1 MNGVFLVALCL
12 SIFLEAI
19 QRLVEPQEV
28 KNPRLVL
35 TVGSFGLLS
44 NIFGLLLFHEHDH
57 GKGEDAL
64 HMAEQGHVQ
73 ERTTADVADE
83 RGSVASVVPE
93 NVVGA
98 PRADE
103 GDVGDR
109 PQVIGGRSRPA
120 TKPSAREVAAV
131 PTPRV
136 HNRRAR
142 AFSGSGQRGFGSVDN
157 IHVHPADRYQDI
169 IKASRFQDDDYES
182 SETSRDGEQDEDGE
196 VTERSKLLGPGGRV
210 RNYTDE
216 TASAPGDTSGANGD
230 EAAAADRHRT
240 HNHARAQHKKG
251 QAKSQGDLNMRGVF
265 LHVVG
270 DALGN
275 IGVITSALVI
285 WLTDFSWRHYVD
297 PGISLLITG
306 IILTTAI
313 PLCKAASRILLQA
326 VPVGMSIDH
335 IQEDI
340 NSIPGIVD
348 SHHLHVWQLSD
359 TKLVASLHIRISSEI
374 KDEGSESY
382 MRLAKEVRRC
392 LHAYGI
398 HSSTIQ
404 PEFLPATPNGHADFE
419 DGTTVAASPPSVAQ
433 QHPEDS
439 RSAPSSPTA
448 SPLNG
453 ANDGRCLIG
462 CGSECPGGKC
472 CP

>member
-1 MNGVFLVALCL
+1 MFLVALCL
-12 SIFLEAI
+12 SIFLDAI

-57 GKGEDAL
+57 GNGEDAL
-64 HMAEQGHVQ
+64 HMAEQGQVQ
-73 ERTTADVADE
+73 GRTTADVVDE

-98 PRADE
+98 PRADG

-131 PTPRV
+131 PKPRV

-157 IHVHPADRYQDI
+157 IHVHPVDRYQDI
-169 IKASRFQDDDYES
+169 IKASRFEDDYES
-182 SETSRDGEQDEDGE
+182 SETSRDEEQEESE
-196 VTERSKLLGPGGRV
+196 VTERSKLLRPGDRV

-216 TASAPGDTSGANGD
+216 TASAPGDVSRAAGD

-251 QAKSQGDLNMRGVF
+251 HAKSHGDLNMRGVF
-265 LHVVG
+265 LHVLG

-275 IGVITSALVI
+275 IGVIASALFI
-285 WLTDFSWRHYVD
+285 WKTDFSWRYYVD
-297 PGISLLITG
+297 PGISLVITA
-306 IILTTAI
+306 IILSTAI

-348 SHHLHVWQLSD
+348 SHHLHVWQLSG

-404 PEFLPATPNGHADFE
+404 PEFLPSTPNGHVDFE
-419 DGTTVAASPPSVAQ
+419 DGTTVAGSPPSVAQ

-439 RSAPSSPTA
+439 RSGLNFPTA
-448 SPLNG
+448 SPPND
-453 ANDGRCLIG
+453 ANDGRCLLG